1 MRKLWALIRLDLQIL
16 LNAMHAGSTKRPWA
30 AWVLMAVPGALMA
43 YLGTLMGWSLATVM
57 APVGVLDL
65 LAPLLAVL
73 CAAMNLVFTLFA
85 ARGLVFTGR
94 DSDLMLSLPVPTLW
108 VVLGKLLALMLENL
122 LLTVLWMVP
131 AGVAAALS
139 GGGAAI
145 CWPTYL
151 ASLPALALLPTTL
164 GLAGGWL
171 LALASARVR
180 RQALVG
186 NLLSMA
192 LMIAVLAASMQVNR
206 LAALMLENAG
216 SVRALL
222 HGWLLPAGLFGSAAA
237 GSWPAAAGFWAI
249 CLGLF
254 LLVSVL
260 VSRQYQRIL
269 AGLAGRNVRA
279 DYRLSAL
286 KASGQFRALYQ
297 KEWAR
302 YTHSNIWLMNT
313 AVGPVLAVGGCV
325 WFAFS
330 AEGRILAAQM
340 GPEAAWAGAA
350 LAGVVLSMCCTTCS
364 SISLEGKNVWILQEA
379 PLWCQGRT
387 EPDTEYTGRFS
398 VHRPAGLGL
407 RAFCRAN
414 SGYGLC
420 ADVLGAVDGTVR
432 FGREPAASQTGQ
444 PQRHCSGQAVGR
456 FHGRYFR
463 QRGLCRSGVRRR
475 LAGPQP
481 GADCLRMGCIRR
493 ALPWVLR
500 PVALA
505 VHGGY
510 GPFRA
515 VIKTAFSPKIRLS
528 ACLCAPGAL
537 Y

>member
-16 LNAMHAGSTKRPWA
+16 LNAMHAGSAKRPWA

-350 LAGVVLSMCCTTCS
+350 PAGVVLSMCCTTCS

-379 PLWCQGRT
+379 PLTARALFGAKAALNLT
-387 EPDTEYTGRFS
+387 LNI
-398 VHRPAGLGL
+398 PAGFLCTGLLAWACGLSAGQTAAMACALTFSALWTALYGLAVNLLLPKLDSPNDTVVVKQSAASMAGIFGSAGCVGAVSGAVWLARSLGL
-407 RAFCRAN
+407 TACVWGA
-414 SGYGLC
+414 SAALC
-420 ADVLGAVDGTVR
+420 LGCCALWRWLCTAGMAR
-432 FGREPAASQTGQ
+432 FGR
-444 PQRHCSGQAVGR
+444 
-456 FHGRYFR
+456 
-463 QRGLCRSGVRRR
+463 L
-475 LAGPQP
+475 
-481 GADCLRMGCIRR
+481 
-493 ALPWVLR
+493 
-500 PVALA
+500 
-505 VHGGY
+505 
-510 GPFRA
+510 
-515 VIKTAFSPKIRLS
+515 
-528 ACLCAPGAL
+528 
-537 Y
+537 